1 MWQIR
6 DSQWSYT
13 KGGKG
18 LLFEDVFDA
27 PLLLLS
33 EETQAVMTTFQP
45 DISVPQSSIKVD
57 NTWVVS

>member
-18 LLFEDVFDA
+18 LLFEDVFDE
-27 PLLLLS
+27 PLLHS
-33 EETQAVMTTFQP
+33 EGTQAVTTTFRP

>member
-18 LLFEDVFDA
+18 LLFEDVFDV
-27 PLLLLS
+27 PLLHS
-33 EETQAVMTTFQP
+33 EETQAVMTTFQS
-45 DISVPQSSIKVD
+45 DISVP
-57 NTWVVS
+57 